1 MTLRRSRHDQI
12 IGCLL
17 GGAIG
22 DSVGARFEGLSN
34 VVSTVDDTS
43 CYITDDTQLT
53 LATCR
58 AIVKESKIDPSSIA
72 QEMANLFRRG
82 EIIGIGAST
91 YKSLYEISMGVHWAL
106 AGRKGDRAAGNG
118 AAMRIAPLAFLL
130 DPSDRTQ
137 RPLLRDVCRI
147 THHHDEAYAG
157 ALAIALAIRSVW
169 KTPSHEIDPVSEI
182 ARQLP
187 DCLVR
192 ERLFELSRLETST
205 SIKDVSR
212 QFGCSGYV
220 VESVP
225 LAIYSATQL
234 GKLGFSEIID
244 AVIECGGDTDTNASM
259 AGQIMGASSGQSSLP
274 LNRLTPINGAAHIS
288 SEAQQFAD
296 LVIRIGKPN

>member
-1 MTLRRSRHDQI
+1 MSARPSPRDQI

-22 DSVGARFEGLSN
+22 DCVGAKYEGLSDLA
-34 VVSTVDDTS
+34 SLIDDS
-43 CYITDDTQLT
+43 SSYITDDTQLT

-58 AIVKESKIDPSSIA
+58 SIIKNSRIDPSSIA
-72 QEMANLFRRG
+72 EEMANLFRRG

-130 DPSDRTQ
+130 DPGDRTQ

-169 KTPSHEIDPVSEI
+169 KIPTHETDLLGAI
-182 ARQLP
+182 AHELP

-192 ERLFELSRLETST
+192 DRLLELSRLDTST
-205 SIKDVSR
+205 TIRDVSE

-225 LAIYSATQL
+225 FAIYSANQL
-234 GKLGFSEIID
+234 GKLRFFDIIE
-244 AVIECGGDTDTNASM
+244 AVIESGGDTDTNASM
-259 AGQIMGASSGQSSLP
+259 AGQIMGASIGSASLP
-274 LNRLTPINGAAHIS
+274 LQQLDRIIDGKSIS

-296 LVIRIGKPN
+296 LVIQITES

>member
-1 MTLRRSRHDQI
+1 MSVRPSRHDQI

-22 DSVGARFEGLSN
+22 DCTGAMYEGS
-34 VVSTVDDTS
+34 SAVDSLIDDS
-43 CYITDDTQLT
+43 SSYITDDTQLT

-58 AIVKESKIDPSSIA
+58 SIVKNSKIDPSSIA
-72 QEMANLFRRG
+72 DEMANLFRRG
-82 EIIGIGAST
+82 DIVGIGAST
-91 YKSLYEISMGVHWAL
+91 YKSLYEISLGVHWAI
-106 AGRKGDRAAGNG
+106 AGRKGERAAGNG

-157 ALAIALAIRSVW
+157 ALAIALAIRSVCEP
-169 KTPSHEIDPVSEI
+169 PSHEVDLLGLI
-182 ARQLP
+182 ARELP

-192 ERLFELSRLETST
+192 ERLLELSRLDTST
-205 SIKDVSR
+205 TIQAVSER
-212 QFGCSGYV
+212 FGCSGYV

-225 LAIYSATQL
+225 FAIYSANRL
-234 GKLGFSEIID
+234 GKLCFFDIIE

-259 AGQIMGASSGQSSLP
+259 AGQIMGASIGSASLP
-274 LNRLTPINGAAHIS
+274 LQQLDRIIDADEIS
-288 SEAQQFAD
+288 SEVQQFAD
-296 LVIRIGKPN
+296 LVIQITES